1 VVDRAPYPDVEQLL
15 LDVLADLG
23 TCATVTPSDLQNH
36 LPFIRLARFGGG
48 NDQVSDAARVSIDA
62 FGATRPDA
70 YELAESIRQRLM
82 SNPHGT
88 PAGLI
93 DLVETDTGPNE
104 IPWGDVNVRRF
115 NASYTVT
122 TRRSVP
128 DS

>member
-1 VVDRAPYPDVEQLL
+1 MADRAPYPDVEQAL
-15 LDVLADLG
+15 LDVVSDLG
-23 TCATVTPSDLQNH
+23 TCATVTPPDLENH
-36 LPFIRLARFGGG
+36 LPFIRIARFGGG
-48 NDQVSDAARVSIDA
+48 NDQVSDSARVSIDA
-62 FGATRPDA
+62 FGANRPDA
-70 YELAESIRQRLM
+70 YTLAEAIRQRLI

-88 PAGLI
+88 ASGLL

-104 IPWGDVNVRRF
+104 IPWGDVKVRRF